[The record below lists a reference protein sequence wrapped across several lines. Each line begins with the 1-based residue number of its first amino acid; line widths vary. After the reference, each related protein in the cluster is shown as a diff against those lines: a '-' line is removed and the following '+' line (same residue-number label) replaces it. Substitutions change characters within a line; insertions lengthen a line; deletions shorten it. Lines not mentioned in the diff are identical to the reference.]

1 MFVVS
6 GLSADAGDYRVTS
19 VATGLGGERDDL
31 TPRPPEPTSWDIYLA
46 RYTPAKLLGTVEAV
60 DADAAIAE
68 AAKLYDVPDPRQLMA
83 VRRR

>member
-6 GLSADAGDYRVTS
+6 GLSVDAGDYRVTS
-19 VATGLGGERDDL
+19 VATGRGGERDDL

-68 AAKLYDVPDPRQLMA
+68 AAKLYDVPDPRKLMA